1 MYKTYWGME
10 FNPFDKSISEKNFFK
25 SIDFTAAIARLD
37 HLKNIKGIGLFTGL
51 SGTGKTSTLRYFANS
66 LNPNLYKV
74 MYIPLS
80 TVTVME
86 FYRSLAF
93 ALGTEIYS
101 KKVDLFRAI
110 QERIISLSKDKKIT
124 PVIIID
130 ESQYLKTEVLN
141 DLKLLLNFDMDSK
154 NYAIFILSGQPV
166 LNITLSKNVHEALKQ
181 RIVIN
186 YNYEGISKEE
196 VEKYITSRM
205 QLSGV
210 STNIFDENSIE
221 ALNACANGS
230 TRHLNNLI
238 EKALILGFQKNAAT
252 IDTNIIMSAQNEIE
266 LM

>member
-10 FNPFDKSISEKNFFK
+10 FNPFDKSIAEKHFFK
-25 SIDFTAAIARLD
+25 SDDFTSALARLE
-37 HLKNIKGIGLFTGL
+37 HLKNIKGMGLFTGL

-74 MYIPLS
+74 VYIPLS

-86 FYRSLAF
+86 FYKSLAF
-93 ALGTEIYS
+93 GLGTEIYS

-110 QERIISLSKDKKIT
+110 QERIQSLSKDKKIT

-141 DLKLLLNFDMDSK
+141 DLKLLMNFEMDSK
-154 NYAIFILSGQPV
+154 NYAILILSGQPV

-181 RIVIN
+181 RIVIS
-186 YNYEGISKEE
+186 YNYEGITKDE
-196 VEKYITSRM
+196 VEKYISSRM
-205 QLSGV
+205 ELCGV
-210 STNIFDENSIE
+210 STKIFEDNAIE
-221 ALNACANGS
+221 AINACANGS
-230 TRHLNNLI
+230 TRRLNNLI
-238 EKALILGFQKNAAT
+238 EKSLILGFQQNASS